1 MPYVAQSNVSV
12 GDPVTA
18 TFINMTIGNVAD
30 HESRLVAVEGAVG
43 LIEIFNGLII
53 NASSFSTL
61 TGLAMHRANQAFTL
75 TGAKIGFFT
84 KGSLTGTLE
93 IDIKKSTS
101 LDFGSAVSVFSTK
114 PSINFVS
121 ASNYTESSNA
131 AFHITN
137 KVVALNDWLKFDITS
152 MPTNGTLGKFT
163 IVLYGEV

>member
-1 MPYVAQSNVSV
+1 MAYVAPSTVAV
-12 GDPVTA
+12 GDPVTS
-18 TFINMTIGNVAD
+18 TSYNIIVGDVID
-30 HESRLVAVEGAVG
+30 HESRIVSVEGAVG
-43 LIEIFNGLII
+43 LIEIFNGLVV
-53 NASSFSTL
+53 NAASFSTL
-61 TGLAMHRANQAFTL
+61 TGLAMHKANQAFTL

-114 PSINFVS
+114 PSINIGVAADYS
-121 ASNYTESSNA
+121 ESSNA

-152 MPTNGTLGKFT
+152 MPTGGVLSKFT
-163 IVLYGEV
+163 VVLYGEV